1 MASDLEL
8 GVRLTTLDEV
18 ITHLRRPS
26 RTRVAAP
33 HWIDVYFNTV
43 NHAGPA
49 EPSPDLIPI
58 PGRVVAEMVGLVKY
72 DGRI

>member
-1 MASDLEL
+1 MAGDLEL
-8 GVRLTTLDEV
+8 VVRLTTLDEV
-18 ITHLRRPS
+18 ITHLRRAS

-33 HWIDVYFNTV
+33 HWIDVYFNTA
-43 NHAGPA
+43 NHAGAA

-58 PGRVVAEMVGLVKY
+58 PSRVAAEILGLVKY